1 MQVSTD
7 KNSSKRSTGRPTYS
21 HLVCYAKNGF
31 VNRPVEV
38 KASRNKR
45 RKEIRA
51 ENMRV
56 HAEKTAR
63 EEAAPEEGLSAE
75 HTVEAVT
82 EGVAHTALIA
92 STPVPTHVPDAAME
106 GHDSSA
112 VQESGA
118 DVRSFLRCT
127 YRTSL
132 FAAPDMFYR
141 GEMLWP
147 KGIGLDCCFV
157 GVTFLKSVAFAKG
170 IIDPFAG
177 QGTVLAMADAV
188 GLPSIGVEI
197 SAKRC
202 KKAHNLKIDLDL
214 VSPYLRK
221 LALDV
226 VEERAVEAKNKHQ
239 PRKPTA
245 GADGGGALAGDVAT
259 DNS

>member
-1 MQVSTD
+1 
-7 KNSSKRSTGRPTYS
+7 
-21 HLVCYAKNGF
+21 
-31 VNRPVEV
+31 
-38 KASRNKR
+38 
-45 RKEIRA
+45 
-51 ENMRV
+51 
-56 HAEKTAR
+56 
-63 EEAAPEEGLSAE
+63 
-75 HTVEAVT
+75 
-82 EGVAHTALIA
+82 
-92 STPVPTHVPDAAME
+92 
-106 GHDSSA
+106 
-112 VQESGA
+112 VQ
-118 DVRSFLRCT
+118 SFLRCT

-202 KKAHNLKIDLDL
+202 KKAHNLQIDLEL

-226 VEERAVEAKNKHQ
+226 VEERAAAEAKSKHQ
-239 PRKPTA
+239 PRKP
-245 GADGGGALAGDVAT
+245 GVEGGASTTVDPASVDQC
-259 DNS
+259 

>member
-1 MQVSTD
+1 
-7 KNSSKRSTGRPTYS
+7 
-21 HLVCYAKNGF
+21 
-31 VNRPVEV
+31 VEV

-56 HAEKTAR
+56 HAGKATGAGTAFA
-63 EEAAPEEGLSAE
+63 EGEAECL
-75 HTVEAVT
+75 EAVT
-82 EGVAHTALIA
+82 EGVAQTTLGDKDTRTAQVSDTNQRNFAQDCAPA
-92 STPVPTHVPDAAME
+92 S
-106 GHDSSA
+106 
-112 VQESGA
+112 
-118 DVRSFLRCT
+118 SFLRCT

-202 KKAHNLKIDLDL
+202 KKAHNLKIDLEL

-226 VEERAVEAKNKHQ
+226 VEERAAEAKSKHQ
-239 PRKPTA
+239 PRKPDGGVVAVASGEFTA
-245 GADGGGALAGDVAT
+245 GAGCVDGEEKIVL
-259 DNS
+259 